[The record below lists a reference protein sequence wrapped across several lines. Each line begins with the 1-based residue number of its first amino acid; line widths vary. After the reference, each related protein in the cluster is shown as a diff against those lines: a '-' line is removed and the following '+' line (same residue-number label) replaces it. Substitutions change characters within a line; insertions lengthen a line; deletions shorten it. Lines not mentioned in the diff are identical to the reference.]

1 MNAFLSSFLAAE
13 SNSGGGL
20 GLILPLLL
28 LGPLIYMMIVPQR
41 KAKKKQAEFLAA
53 LGVGDEVVTSGGI
66 HGTITFLEDNLA
78 HVEVDTDVVIRV
90 SKAAL
95 ARFES
100 APIPDEPI
108 SADEPD
114 DEPTKSG
121 KGDKSAK

>member
-1 MNAFLSSFLAAE
+1 MNAFLSTLLAAE

-41 KAKKKQAEFLAA
+41 KAKKKQAEFLRS
-53 LGVGDEVVTSGGI
+53 LGVGDDVVTTGGI

-90 SKAAL
+90 SMAAL

-100 APIPDEPI
+100 GSVADA
-108 SADEPD
+108 SVDADETAELPA
-114 DEPTKSG
+114 KAA
-121 KGDKSAK
+121 KGDKTAK